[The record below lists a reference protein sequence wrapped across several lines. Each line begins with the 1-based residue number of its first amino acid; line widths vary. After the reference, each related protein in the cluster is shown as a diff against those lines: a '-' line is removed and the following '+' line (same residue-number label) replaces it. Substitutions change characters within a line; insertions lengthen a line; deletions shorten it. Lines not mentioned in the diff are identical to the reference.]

1 MENALKIE
9 DEYTQSNNTGK
20 LLKTIQPF
28 AEPIYVTRPTLPDR
42 KAVYEKIDEIWDS
55 QWVTNN
61 GRQHRFFESKLK
73 DYLNTPNVSVFC
85 NGTMALQMA
94 CQALRLSG
102 EVITTPFTFAATP
115 HVLYWNNLKPVFC
128 DIEPD
133 TFNLDPKR
141 IESLI
146 SPQTS
151 AILPVHTFGYPC
163 DIEAI
168 QKIADSYG
176 IRVIYDAAHCF
187 GVEINDNPI
196 GIFGDLSMFSFHATK
211 VFHTFEG
218 GALTFKDN
226 SIKERL
232 ELSKNFG
239 FKNEET
245 IVMPGINGKMNEFQ
259 AAIGI
264 LMLEIIEDEIRKRK
278 ELTMVYRDRLKNIA
292 GINFRGDIPGVK
304 HNYYNFA
311 VTIDTNEF
319 GISRDKLYNTLKEY
333 NIFTRRYFYPLCSR
347 FQCYSNYPS
356 SAPENLPVAEKI
368 SKSILT
374 LPLYGT
380 LREEDI
386 HKICDVIA
394 LYS

>member
-1 MENALKIE
+1 M
-9 DEYTQSNNTGK
+9 NTPK
-20 LLKTIQPF
+20 PF
-28 AEPIYVTRPTLPDR
+28 DKPIYVTRPALPDR
-42 KAVYEKIDEIWDS
+42 KAVYRKIDEIWDS
-55 QWVTNN
+55 QWLTNI
-61 GRQHRFFESKLK
+61 GSQHRLFESRVQK
-73 DYLNTPNVSVFC
+73 YLEVPNISLFC

-128 DIEPD
+128 DIEPE
-133 TFNLDPKR
+133 TFNLDPQR

-146 SPQTS
+146 SPHTT
-151 AILPVHTFGYPC
+151 AILPVHVFGYPC
-163 DIEAI
+163 NIDAI
-168 QKIADSYG
+168 QEIADKYG
-176 IRVIYDAAHCF
+176 VRVIYDAAHCF
-187 GVEINDNPI
+187 GVEVNGNPI

-211 VFHTFEG
+211 IFHTIEG

-239 FKNEET
+239 FRNEET
-245 IVMPGINGKMNEFQ
+245 IVVPGINGKMNEFQ
-259 AAIGI
+259 ASLGT
-264 LMLEIIEDEIRKRK
+264 LMLDIIEDEMHKRK
-278 ELTMVYRDRLKNIA
+278 KLTMIYRERLKNFA

-311 VTIDTNEF
+311 ITVDANEF
-319 GISRDKLYNTLKEY
+319 GISRDELYKTLKKY
-333 NIFTRRYFYPLCSR
+333 NIFTRRYFYPLCSQ

-374 LPLYGT
+374 LSLYGS
-380 LREEDI
+380 LREADI
-386 HKICDVIA
+386 HMICDIIA
-394 LYS
+394 TYAYGSAYNFNIHSACYSN

>member
-1 MENALKIE
+1 MENALKLE
-9 DEYTQSNNTGK
+9 EPSLESNNTGAK
-20 LLKTIQPF
+20 LKSIQPF
-28 AEPIYVTRPTLPDR
+28 DEPIYVTRPTLPDR
-42 KAVYEKIDEIWDS
+42 NAVYQKIDEIWDS

-61 GRQHRFFESKLK
+61 GAQHRLFESKLK
-73 DYLNTPNVSVFC
+73 NYLNVPNVSVFC

-128 DIEPD
+128 DIEPA

-163 DIEAI
+163 DTEAI

-187 GVEINDNPI
+187 GVKINDNPI

-239 FKNEET
+239 FKNEES

-259 AAIGI
+259 AALGI
-264 LMLEIIEDEIRKRK
+264 LMLEIIETEIDKRRQ
-278 ELTMVYRDRLKNIA
+278 LTNIYRDRLKEIE
-292 GINFRGDIPGVK
+292 GITFKEDAPEVK
-304 HNYYNFA
+304 HNYYNF
-311 VTIDTNEF
+311 VITIDKKEF
-319 GISRDKLYNTLKEY
+319 GLSRDKLYDTLKKY
-333 NIFTRRYFYPLCSR
+333 NIFTRKYFYPLCSQ
-347 FQCYSNYPS
+347 FQCYSQYPS
-356 SAPENLPVAEKI
+356 SSPDNLPVAEKI
-368 SKSILT
+368 AKSVLT
-374 LPLYGT
+374 LPLYGN
-380 LREEDI
+380 LKADDI
-386 HKICDVIA
+386 HRICNIIA